1 MNHTKTVLSKLAK
14 FTPQDLALIQ
24 SRRGKHNRLGF
35 AYQLAFVKLYNRF
48 PAQSPFEIVT
58 ELLTYVT
65 LQLKFAS
72 DAIKQYSHRE
82 TTIWEHQDQIRR
94 FLKLSKFSE
103 IEAVTIE
110 RYIFDQSCRLEQTH
124 ALLACLRDFLRQQKI
139 VEPSESTLN
148 RLIQQERQK
157 ARDSIFEKIDSLLSN
172 EQKQKIDELL
182 QTDGKVYSTL
192 HHLKQTPQ
200 RASANAI
207 IKIAEKLDLIEKVGI
222 SSIDLSWLNNNL
234 QRSMNRHV
242 RKATATR
249 IRKIKKK
256 RRYALMVCF
265 LKQHYQDMT
274 DSLMKTYDKVI
285 NQMYIKTESDL
296 DKHHRKQ
303 RKLVKKSLATFE
315 LLANTLLDESIDDAF
330 LRTTIFNQ
338 IAKDDLTTKR
348 NQVRDYL
355 TGKHKD
361 VFTLL
366 VSNRF
371 GYLRKFAPTLL
382 THLSIEKED
391 AKNDTLIEAVN
402 ILKQLNELGKRKLD
416 QTTPTDFMPPAI
428 ENVVI
433 QADGQLHKAA
443 WECALLTTLRDHIK
457 SGNIA
462 IKNSKRYGHIDDFFM
477 PKKQWD
483 NRREPFFKRAGLPQE
498 SKDVEAFLTQKLNTA
513 FDRFLATLSSNKYAQ
528 LDDKGWK
535 VSKDETVGLSAE
547 QEKELTKIKRYLS
560 KHMRLIKLPQL
571 LIEVDNELHFSQFFM
586 SSSQQ
591 KKPCAED
598 IRAIMATVMA
608 QGCNIGT
615 YTMSHLIK
623 EVSYPQMKN
632 ISDWFLTEESQ
643 RSALAILV
651 NAISNLDITKY
662 WGDGKTSSSDGQ
674 RFSWRKKVLEQS
686 YSPKFNDFALEFYT
700 FIADNYAPFFAIPKE
715 CADRDAPYVL
725 DGLLYNESDLLLEE
739 HYTDTGGYT
748 EINFAA
754 FTMLG
759 KTFSPRIKGIQKQR
773 IYKIDKGKDYG
784 DLAVLL
790 KNSKSNIRMEW
801 ITEQWDRMGHFYASL
816 ESGYVTAST
825 VLKRLNGYTGKNH
838 FYRANRELGRIF
850 KTIRI
855 LNYMSDKVTRSNAT
869 KGLLKSE
876 QLHQLT
882 RDLKYA
888 KRGRLTAR
896 DWLEQKVSCSCLTI
910 ILASIIYWQA
920 KEIHRVLLEC
930 PPDLELDLSMLEHIS
945 PITWD
950 NVILYGEIRYQKRMD

>member
-498 SKDVEAFLTQKLNTA
+498 SKDVEAFLTQ
-513 FDRFLATLSSNKYAQ
+513 
-528 LDDKGWK
+528 
-535 VSKDETVGLSAE
+535 
-547 QEKELTKIKRYLS
+547 
-560 KHMRLIKLPQL
+560 
-571 LIEVDNELHFSQFFM
+571 
-586 SSSQQ
+586 
-591 KKPCAED
+591 
-598 IRAIMATVMA
+598 
-608 QGCNIGT
+608 
-615 YTMSHLIK
+615 
-623 EVSYPQMKN
+623 
-632 ISDWFLTEESQ
+632 
-643 RSALAILV
+643 
-651 NAISNLDITKY
+651 
-662 WGDGKTSSSDGQ
+662 
-674 RFSWRKKVLEQS
+674 
-686 YSPKFNDFALEFYT
+686 
-700 FIADNYAPFFAIPKE
+700 
-715 CADRDAPYVL
+715 
-725 DGLLYNESDLLLEE
+725 
-739 HYTDTGGYT
+739 
-748 EINFAA
+748 
-754 FTMLG
+754 
-759 KTFSPRIKGIQKQR
+759 
-773 IYKIDKGKDYG
+773 
-784 DLAVLL
+784 
-790 KNSKSNIRMEW
+790 
-801 ITEQWDRMGHFYASL
+801 
-816 ESGYVTAST
+816 
-825 VLKRLNGYTGKNH
+825 
-838 FYRANRELGRIF
+838 
-850 KTIRI
+850 
-855 LNYMSDKVTRSNAT
+855 
-869 KGLLKSE
+869 
-876 QLHQLT
+876 
-882 RDLKYA
+882 
-888 KRGRLTAR
+888 
-896 DWLEQKVSCSCLTI
+896 
-910 ILASIIYWQA
+910 
-920 KEIHRVLLEC
+920 
-930 PPDLELDLSMLEHIS
+930 
-945 PITWD
+945 
-950 NVILYGEIRYQKRMD
+950 